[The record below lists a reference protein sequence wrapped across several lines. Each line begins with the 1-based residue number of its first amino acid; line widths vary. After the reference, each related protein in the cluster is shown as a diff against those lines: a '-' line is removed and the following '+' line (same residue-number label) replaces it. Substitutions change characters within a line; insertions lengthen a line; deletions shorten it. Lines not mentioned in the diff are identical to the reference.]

1 MGKITG
7 PGAVRENCEPLMQ
20 QNPYQPVVSL
30 LSNIL
35 EAYTTA
41 FFIFDPRNRRLDV
54 AAMQS
59 LSKFIPPSV
68 SLPLEQS
75 GILSQVQ
82 KVGQVIHLDKLHEAT
97 SSLTLT
103 MPFYR
108 EGESHIKGLF
118 ATPVADGA
126 GVLYVDTKYGWGF
139 SDKQQKWIREIGDML
154 GNILKEREDAV
165 QHGNYARIFDAWNR
179 LDDIVLKGHSIES
192 YCESFVSELAQLLQA
207 DYGFLALKEQQKK
220 TFRLL
225 SCTPNTPRS
234 IVNQSFQSKQGLIGW
249 VFQNEKNLLIIRLNP
264 DTPDHFLFSPSEN
277 LPHQGTLWG
286 IHAHT
291 SIGYDLVLAFL
302 SRQAIDW
309 NSTSEKA
316 VIHAFHLF
324 QLLFEQSCYKEE
336 NDALHTYD
344 LCTGLFNAP
353 AFEARLEGLLNA
365 SMQSSAPFTIGL
377 IQFEPWQILSTKA
390 LPKRIR
396 QLQRDIASSLCEAL
410 PPGVLVAQLSENR
423 FGVLFPETTVQE
435 AQGQLAVIADQGKHG
450 LKGIKGIK
458 LHPYTASAGYPQ
470 DGSKTEELWP
480 LVSQRLYTAFR
491 LKPERSGS

>member
-1 MGKITG
+1 M
-7 PGAVRENCEPLMQ
+7 R
-20 QNPYQPVVSL
+20 QNPYQPIVSL

-54 AAMQS
+54 AAIQS

-82 KVGQVIHLDKLHEAT
+82 KVGQTIHLDKLHEAT

-103 MPFYR
+103 LPFYR
-108 EGESHIKGLF
+108 EGESHIKGLY
-118 ATPVADGA
+118 AAPVADGA

-139 SDKQQKWIREIGDML
+139 TDKQQKWIREVGDLL
-154 GNILKEREDAV
+154 GNILQEREGAL
-165 QHGNYARIFDAWNR
+165 QQGHYARIFDAWNR
-179 LDDIVLKGHSIES
+179 LDEVVTKGHALES
-192 YCESFVSELAQLLQA
+192 YCETFVSELTQLLEV
-207 DYGFLALKEQQKK
+207 DYGFLALKEQNKK
-220 TFRLL
+220 AFRLL
-225 SCTPNTPRS
+225 GCTTNTPRG
-234 IVNQSFQSKQGLIGW
+234 IINQSIQAKQGLIGW
-249 VFQNEKNLLIIRLNP
+249 IFQNEKNLLIIRLNP
-264 DTPDHFLFSPSEN
+264 DTPDHFLFSPTEN

-286 IHAHT
+286 VFART
-291 SIGYDLVLAFL
+291 SLGYDLALVFL
-302 SRQAIDW
+302 SRRVLEW

-316 VIHAFHLF
+316 VTHAFHFF
-324 QLLFEQSCYKEE
+324 QLLFEQTYYKEE
-336 NDALHTYD
+336 NDALQTYD
-344 LCTGLFNAP
+344 ICTGLFNAP
-353 AFEARLEGLLNA
+353 AFEARVEGLLNA

-396 QLQRDIASSLCEAL
+396 QLQREIASSLCEAL

-435 AQGQLAVIADQGKHG
+435 AQSQLAVLADQGKHG
-450 LKGIKGIK
+450 LKGIKGVR

-470 DGSKTEELWP
+470 DGAKTEELWP

-491 LKPERSGS
+491 LKPERPGS